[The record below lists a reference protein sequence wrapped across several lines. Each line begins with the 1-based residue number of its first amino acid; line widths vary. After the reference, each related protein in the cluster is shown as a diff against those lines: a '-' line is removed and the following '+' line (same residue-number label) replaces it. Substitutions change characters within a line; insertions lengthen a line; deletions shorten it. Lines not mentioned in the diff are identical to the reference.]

1 MLDST
6 HCVVYKVQNGFC
18 CKSFLLL
25 DIVKIN
31 GVMLSSGVCNGSEI
45 VWMGLKIL
53 FEWGVVLVRS
63 RKGFTKVNLTW
74 FLQRK
79 IMMEVKN
86 YHCWLVLV
94 YDRTAKKVVRPNP
107 NGLAIS
113 TEDSAELRPKL
124 RQNTGEK
131 LKELMAKN
139 CEILITK

>member
-45 VWMGLKIL
+45 VWKGLKIL

-63 RKGFTKVNLTW
+63 RKGFTKVNSTW

-86 YHCWLVLV
+86 YHCLF
-94 YDRTAKKVVRPNP
+94 P
-107 NGLAIS
+107 
-113 TEDSAELRPKL
+113 
-124 RQNTGEK
+124 
-131 LKELMAKN
+131 
-139 CEILITK
+139 